1 VQLYGLLR
9 DKPADEVVY
18 AIVDSAVDAE
28 IEFCTQALPVD
39 LIGMNARHMAEYIR
53 FVADR
58 LLKQLG
64 VPKRYNAVNRF
75 QFMEQISLE
84 GKTNF
89 FERRVS
95 EYRKAGA
102 QHGAGSFTI
111 QAEF

>member
-1 VQLYGLLR
+1 MT
-9 DKPADEVVY
+9 AEV
-18 AIVDSAVDAE
+18 
-28 IEFCTQALPVD
+28 EFCTQALPVD

-64 VPKRYNAVNRF
+64 VPKRYHAVNHF

-95 EYRKAGA
+95 EYRKVGSQQGAGA
-102 QHGAGSFTI
+102 FTTH
-111 QAEF
+111 AHF